1 MRIMIQSNTS
11 LYRILVWA
19 AVGTALIVVAAT
31 AYDYTFN
38 DDVPGELNYR
48 RGNLR
53 LEDGEFGKA
62 LVEFNLVLEHSPQHS
77 AAYLG
82 RGLTLMNLGDHVK
95 ALESISRAID
105 LNPDFGAAY
114 ANRGILHDKM
124 GEPEK
129 ALQDYRKALQL
140 DSELGDGPDWFIRFF
155 RLQPERPPTI
165 SDRAAYLERELKKPP
180 SQRLLKVPEVDD
192 AQRSYK
198 VEGKP

>member
-1 MRIMIQSNTS
+1 MAI
-11 LYRILVWA
+11 
-19 AVGTALIVVAAT
+19 GTALVVVAVT

-53 LEDGEFGKA
+53 LEDAEYAKA
-62 LVEFNLVLEHSPQHS
+62 LLEFNLVLERTPLHS

-82 RGLTLMNLGDHVK
+82 RGLALMGLGDNAK

-105 LNPDFGAAY
+105 LNPEFGAAH
-114 ANRGILHDKM
+114 ADRGILLDKM

-129 ALQDYRKALQL
+129 ALLDYRKALQL
-140 DSELGDGPDWFIRFF
+140 DAELGEGPDWFTRFF

-165 SDRAAYLERELKKPP
+165 ADRAAYLEREMKKPP
-180 SQRLLKVPEVDD
+180 SQRILKVPEVDD